1 MNYKTAMTHRAL
13 TAALTTRADL
23 GRRVDQPV
31 CVFDI
36 AKELGLRVRFDHLE
50 TKGFEGIYSP
60 SINQIILEPHRP
72 SLRQRFT
79 CAHEVGHFV
88 FKHGQVPT
96 AFRELG
102 VNLAQAEPVHFY
114 KVACWLGVGYSTLV
128 NGRRLSVQRARG
140 AGRPAGPGA
149 QPGRRDGRSGGGLE
163 GAEDGHPRGTGLA
176 RPRLADTPLAAR
188 NYRREKGY
196 SEELA
201 MMRRGQHGGDGF
213 MIFECHTCGRTYV
226 GTCGT

>member
-88 FKHGQVPT
+88 FKHGQVPSCTSLDLASPQLNTPQEEFLANVFASFLLMPKAAVFT

-102 VNLAQAEPVHFY
+102 VNLA
-114 KVACWLGVGYSTLV
+114 
-128 NGRRLSVQRARG
+128 
-140 AGRPAGPGA
+140 
-149 QPGRRDGRSGGGLE
+149 
-163 GAEDGHPRGTGLA
+163 
-176 RPRLADTPLAAR
+176 
-188 NYRREKGY
+188 
-196 SEELA
+196 
-201 MMRRGQHGGDGF
+201 
-213 MIFECHTCGRTYV
+213 
-226 GTCGT
+226 